1 MKQYNKEELIESL
14 NVIDSTI
21 RNCEKIHPKFSEGT
35 SQHTLLKN
43 RIKALYVSKA
53 LMNGENTREQY
64 TKEEMLA
71 ALPPVVSIISKS
83 EKAQLKFTEGIGHY
97 TRLNKI
103 IKAMYIAKALIEDEI
118 NNRG

>member
-43 RIKALYVSKA
+43 RVGG
-53 LMNGENTREQY
+53 N
-64 TKEEMLA
+64 
-71 ALPPVVSIISKS
+71 
-83 EKAQLKFTEGIGHY
+83 QLF
-97 TRLNKI
+97 
-103 IKAMYIAKALIEDEI
+103 
-118 NNRG
+118 

>member
-21 RNCEKIHPKFSEGT
+21 RNCEKIHPKFSEWT

-53 LMNGENTREQY
+53 LMNNENTIE
-64 TKEEMLA
+64 
-71 ALPPVVSIISKS
+71 PVYKRGYASSIATSG
-83 EKAQLKFTEGIGHY
+83 F
-97 TRLNKI
+97 
-103 IKAMYIAKALIEDEI
+103 
-118 NNRG
+118 NNQ

>member
-21 RNCEKIHPKFSEGT
+21 KNCEKIHPKFSEGT

-43 RIKALYVSKA
+43 RIKALYISKA

-64 TKEEMLA
+64 TKEDMLA

-83 EKAQLKFTEGIGHY
+83 EKAQLKFAQGTGHH

-103 IKAMYIAKALIEDEI
+103 IKAMYLAKALIEDEI
-118 NNRG
+118 NNRV

>member
-21 RNCEKIHPKFSEGT
+21 RNCEKIHPKFS
-35 SQHTLLKN
+35 QHTLLKN

-53 LMNGENTREQY
+53 LMNNENTIEQY
-64 TKEEMLA
+64 TKEDMLA

-83 EKAQLKFTEGIGHY
+83 EKAQLKFAQGTGHH

-103 IKAMYIAKALIEDEI
+103 IKAMYLAKALIEDEI
-118 NNRG
+118 NNRV